1 MATGFGD
8 QEASERITE
17 KFFTLVSH
25 LISDRDNAAKAIG
38 CDDPMT
44 VYLALWAMAFFDTD
58 SVKLPV
64 RELLEHSPA
73 HIAEAAALFIGYL
86 QDVELI
92 NEMTSLALRVRSQDH
107 KVIAGLL
114 DMYLRDTRF
123 QLYLRANEN
132 DMRIPDLSFYF
143 DSRED
148 AEADF
153 ALLTALY
160 TSVKDKEVFDPYVFP
175 WVSRVLTKS
184 RIAQKICRLALLISS
199 PDYTEK
205 ALDYV
210 CSLDPYDRGLYIKYL
225 LYRCQTRRQVEFAV
239 AMMADKGS
247 DARDQACR
255 IVRNLHDWND
265 LVDEDYLAM
274 ESHLRLKAAPMR
286 TCIIE
291 ILGSLPDNKAISSVR
306 RLFSDKSADRRLA
319 GLSILKNWIA
329 KGEKAEA
336 INALKP
342 ELSAIANPT
351 SKERVLLESIFAEN
365 DSKKTYTHRK
375 MDSVYIPAMPK
386 FLSP

>member
-1 MATGFGD
+1 
-8 QEASERITE
+8 
-17 KFFTLVSH
+17 
-25 LISDRDNAAKAIG
+25 
-38 CDDPMT
+38 MT

-153 ALLTALY
+153 TLLTVLY

-306 RLFSDKSADRRLA
+306 RLFQTNQQTADWPGSA
-319 GLSILKNWIA
+319 
-329 KGEKAEA
+329 
-336 INALKP
+336 
-342 ELSAIANPT
+342 
-351 SKERVLLESIFAEN
+351 
-365 DSKKTYTHRK
+365 Y
-375 MDSVYIPAMPK
+375 
-386 FLSP
+386 